1 MTALA
6 AFGYGFL
13 GAFLLNIVR
22 LAELANKPK
31 IERQPTFSDWLWVV
45 QFLGLPVVGGALSW
59 VYHADGVNLKPL
71 LAMNIGLSAP
81 LMLKAMAAVAPEK
94 PPQNTD

>member
-13 GAFLLNIVR
+13 GAVLLNIVR
-22 LAELANKPK
+22 LAELANTPK
-31 IERQPTFSDWLWVV
+31 IERHPTFSDWVWVV
-45 QFLGLPVVGGALSW
+45 QFLGLPVVGGALAW
-59 VYHADGVNLKPL
+59 AYHADGASVKPL

-81 LMLKAMAAVAPEK
+81 LILKAMAAVVPQH
-94 PPQNTD
+94 PPRDTD

>member
-22 LAELANKPK
+22 LAELANTPK
-31 IERQPTFSDWLWVV
+31 IERHPTFSDWVWVV
-45 QFLGLPVVGGALSW
+45 QFLGLPVVGGALAW
-59 VYHADGVNLKPL
+59 DYHADGASVKPL

-81 LMLKAMAAVAPEK
+81 LILKAMAAVVPQH
-94 PPQNTD
+94 PPRDTD